1 MIIRPK
7 SELTRL
13 FIAMTIML
21 AMFAII
27 GYYYLG
33 TNQSILLN
41 QLIHL
46 SNNQSNNTANN
57 LNLTKFNRET
67 LVDTNNMVRE
77 IAKQLNI
84 TD

>member
-77 IAKQLNI
+77 IAKHLNI